1 MTWSTMIPS
10 SKSSILAV
18 VWGKTGGGKGD
29 AVELGGMF
37 VCVCVSPSPE
47 GSRRRSADGRSP
59 PGPAGSPGAVRGML
73 GQRPAPELL
82 PEPPR
87 RSGHPSPGAPGV
99 LPALP
104 RGGLGVFP
112 CAAPQKFPP
121 RGSPKLSHPG
131 GILGTPP
138 LKSNRG
144 APPDSVLRG
153 WGAPIPLPH
162 GWGCFPGPA
171 PLGTPRVGSISAP
184 LRRGRKSRIPSPWDH
199 RGKTLQPFSL
209 REPFPCPPPLG
220 TPRAGGKEERK
231 AGGSSISAHLSPGSS
246 LGHHSRGVGG
256 AYGAP
261 SPLGGGEEEDTLRL
275 ENPRGG
281 FPGPCPL
288 RPARA
293 VLTSRNRGS
302 LGGGRGAERCGAGR
316 RVRSGQRGAERA
328 AALSRFPFNRSHRP
342 ACVCGTGRVLRP
354 LLL

>member
-1 MTWSTMIPS
+1 MC
-10 SKSSILAV
+10 
-18 VWGKTGGGKGD
+18 
-29 AVELGGMF
+29 
-37 VCVCVSPSPE
+37 VCVCESQPRGQQEALGRRQEPARPRWEPRRVAGDAWAAPGPGAAPRAPPAERASQPRSPGGPPGPSPE
-47 GSRRRSADGRSP
+47 F
-59 PGPAGSPGAVRGML
+59 RGVN
-73 GQRPAPELL
+73 P
-82 PEPPR
+82 
-87 RSGHPSPGAPGV
+87 
-99 LPALP
+99 
-104 RGGLGVFP
+104 GGLGVFP

-138 LKSNRG
+138 LKSNRW

-220 TPRAGGKEERK
+220 TPRAGGKGEGK